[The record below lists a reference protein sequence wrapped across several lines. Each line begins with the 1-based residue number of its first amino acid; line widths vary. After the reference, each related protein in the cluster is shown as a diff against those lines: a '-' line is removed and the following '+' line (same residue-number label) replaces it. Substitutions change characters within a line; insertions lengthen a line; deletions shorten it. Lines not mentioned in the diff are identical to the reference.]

1 MTQYTEFRKGRYMR
15 LKNQAR
21 QQMALI
27 SQSRM
32 RRQGGK
38 GTADQPFYVQILNR

>member
-15 LKNQAR
+15 LKNEAR
-21 QQMALI
+21 QQMALV

-32 RRQGGK
+32 RRHGGK
-38 GTADQPFYVQILNR
+38 TGVSQPFYTKFI

>member
-15 LKNQAR
+15 LKNEAR

-38 GTADQPFYVQILNR
+38 TGVSQPFYTKFI

>member
-15 LKNQAR
+15 LKNEAR

-38 GTADQPFYVQILNR
+38 GTAVQPFYTKFI